1 MRPRFLNFN
10 KKRAKLTYDRLRFIF
25 GGYFDFDRTFACLLL
40 LFHDPPPCK
49 QAFSLGVVRIGIY
62 LFLSCDFIYT
72 WFFENRATK
81 KCQSLAL
88 IVNLMALV
96 T

>member
-1 MRPRFLNFN
+1 MAGIVNKVCYEPVRGREITTAVKRLN
-10 KKRAKLTYDRLRFIF
+10 R
-25 GGYFDFDRTFACLLL
+25 YFSFLLL
-40 LFHDPPPCK
+40 GFHLP
-49 QAFSLGVVRIGIY
+49 V
-62 LFLSCDFIYT
+62 T

-81 KCQSLAL
+81 KCQSLTL

>member
-1 MRPRFLNFN
+1 MIRLN
-10 KKRAKLTYDRLRFIF
+10 D
-25 GGYFDFDRTFACLLL
+25 
-40 LFHDPPPCK
+40 
-49 QAFSLGVVRIGIY
+49 
-62 LFLSCDFIYT
+62 T

>member
-1 MRPRFLNFN
+1 M
-10 KKRAKLTYDRLRFIF
+10 KLDIY
-25 GGYFDFDRTFACLLL
+25 
-40 LFHDPPPCK
+40 
-49 QAFSLGVVRIGIY
+49 IY
-62 LFLSCDFIYT
+62 LV
-72 WFFENRATK
+72 FENRATK

>member
-1 MRPRFLNFN
+1 MYYIFLNADPYEHVG
-10 KKRAKLTYDRLRFIF
+10 KIQKRRKEN
-25 GGYFDFDRTFACLLL
+25 
-40 LFHDPPPCK
+40 
-49 QAFSLGVVRIGIY
+49 
-62 LFLSCDFIYT
+62 LSYIYT

>member
-1 MRPRFLNFN
+1 MR
-10 KKRAKLTYDRLRFIF
+10 T
-25 GGYFDFDRTFACLLL
+25 GGRDAWDN
-40 LFHDPPPCK
+40 
-49 QAFSLGVVRIGIY
+49 
-62 LFLSCDFIYT
+62 FIYIYN

-81 KCQSLAL
+81 KCQALAL

>member
-1 MRPRFLNFN
+1 MRALIRI
-10 KKRAKLTYDRLRFIF
+10 RALIGTYII
-25 GGYFDFDRTFACLLL
+25 TC
-40 LFHDPPPCK
+40 
-49 QAFSLGVVRIGIY
+49 
-62 LFLSCDFIYT
+62 IYT

>member
-1 MRPRFLNFN
+1 MPALLHSTAHKEGFAPKRQTSVVLRN
-10 KKRAKLTYDRLRFIF
+10 K
-25 GGYFDFDRTFACLLL
+25 
-40 LFHDPPPCK
+40 
-49 QAFSLGVVRIGIY
+49 RITMN
-62 LFLSCDFIYT
+62 CIYT

>member
-1 MRPRFLNFN
+1 MAVKHARPPLELAQNS
-10 KKRAKLTYDRLRFIF
+10 
-25 GGYFDFDRTFACLLL
+25 
-40 LFHDPPPCK
+40 
-49 QAFSLGVVRIGIY
+49 Q
-62 LFLSCDFIYT
+62 LSYKTRNVSFRNMFQSPSYKYT

-88 IVNLMALV
+88 IGDSMALV